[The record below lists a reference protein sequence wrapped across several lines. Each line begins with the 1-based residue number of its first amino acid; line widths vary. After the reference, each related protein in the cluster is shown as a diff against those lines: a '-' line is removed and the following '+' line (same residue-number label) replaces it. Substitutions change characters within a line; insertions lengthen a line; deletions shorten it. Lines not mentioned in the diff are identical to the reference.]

1 MPITTTAWQREIGL
15 MEQRRGHAEVQG
27 DGEDQLEEL
36 GDVELFGR
44 AKAGDTFAV
53 DLVWRRHYPYAL
65 KVARRYTRNP
75 SDADDL
81 AAEAFVRILSL
92 LRAGRGPRE
101 HGKTYVART
110 VRNIAT
116 DRSRRRQPPTTVIDE
131 AHDLPAS
138 DDPAAAALSAMELGD
153 VLEGLAACPP
163 RQRYAMQLTVFEG
176 VPIARVAADLG
187 ISKNAVAA
195 LLVRARESIRRFV
208 AQRVHEHG
216 TGGRRA
222 AADPG
227 YRQLVPVMRDR
238 AGRSDG

>member
-1 MPITTTAWQREIGL
+1 MPVTTTAAWQRAL
-15 MEQRRGHAEVQG
+15 SQMQQG
-27 DGEDQLEEL
+27 QGSHGEAGEDAEEL
-36 GDVELFGR
+36 ADIELFAR
-44 AKAGDTFAV
+44 ARAGDTVAI

-65 KVARRYTRNP
+65 KVARRYTRSP

-131 AHDLPAS
+131 AHDLPAW

-163 RQRYAMQLTVFEG
+163 RQRYALQMTVFEG
-176 VPIARVAADLG
+176 VPIATVAQDLG

-208 AQRVHEHG
+208 ARGVHEH
-216 TGGRRA
+216 R
-222 AADPG
+222 
-227 YRQLVPVMRDR
+227 
-238 AGRSDG
+238 

>member
-1 MPITTTAWQREIGL
+1 MPVTTTAAWQRALGQL
-15 MEQRRGHAEVQG
+15 QQG
-27 DGEDQLEEL
+27 QGSAGESGEEPEEL
-36 GDVELFGR
+36 ADIELFAR
-44 AKAGDTFAV
+44 ARAGDTVAI

-65 KVARRYTRNP
+65 KVARRYTRSP

-131 AHDLPAS
+131 AHDLPAW

-163 RQRYAMQLTVFEG
+163 RQRYALQMTVFEG
-176 VPIARVAADLG
+176 VPIATVAQDLG
-187 ISKNAVAA
+187 ISRNAVAA

-208 AQRVHEHG
+208 ARGVHEH
-216 TGGRRA
+216 R
-222 AADPG
+222 
-227 YRQLVPVMRDR
+227 
-238 AGRSDG
+238 

>member
-1 MPITTTAWQREIGL
+1 MGQGQGGP
-15 MEQRRGHAEVQG
+15 EVQNG
-27 DGEDQLEEL
+27 GEAEEL
-36 GDVELFGR
+36 GDIELFGR
-44 AKAGDTFAV
+44 AKAGDRLAI

-65 KVARRYTRNP
+65 KVARRYTRSP

-92 LRAGRGPRE
+92 LREGRGPRE

-116 DRSRRRQPPTTVIDE
+116 DRSRRRQPPMAVIDE
-131 AHDLPAS
+131 AHELPAP

-163 RQRYAMQLTVFEG
+163 RQRYAMQMTVFEG
-176 VPIARVAADLG
+176 VSISMVAEELG

-195 LLVRARESIRRFV
+195 LLMRARESIRRFV
-208 AQRVHEHG
+208 ALGVHEHG
-216 TGGRRA
+216 TEARRA
-222 AADPG
+222 AQHRG
-227 YRQLVPVMRDR
+227 E
-238 AGRSDG
+238 RS

>member
-1 MPITTTAWQREIGL
+1 MPMTTGAWQREIGPAG
-15 MEQRRGHAEVQG
+15 QGVRGPGAADEAA
-27 DGEDQLEEL
+27 GEPEEP

-44 AKAGDTFAV
+44 ARAGDTLAI
-53 DLVWRRHYPYAL
+53 DLVWRRHYPYAV

-75 SDADDL
+75 ADADDL

-92 LRAGRGPRE
+92 LREGRGPRE

-116 DRSRRRQPPTTVIDE
+116 DRSRRRQPSTAEIDE
-131 AHDLPAS
+131 ARDLPAP

-163 RQRYAMQLTVFEG
+163 RQRYAMQMTVFEG
-176 VPIARVAADLG
+176 VPISLVAADLG
-187 ISKNAVAA
+187 ISSNAVAA

-208 AQRVHEHG
+208 ARGVHEHG
-216 TGGRRA
+216 A
-222 AADPG
+222 ARGAPHG
-227 YRQLVPVMRDR
+227 
-238 AGRSDG
+238 

>member
-1 MPITTTAWQREIGL
+1 MPVTTTAAWQRALGL
-15 MEQRRGHAEVQG
+15 MQGGGNTAEAG
-27 DGEDQLEEL
+27 DEPEEL
-36 GDVELFGR
+36 PDIELFTR
-44 AKAGDTFAV
+44 ARAGDTVAI

-65 KVARRYTRNP
+65 KVARRYTRSH

-131 AHDLPAS
+131 AHDLPAW
-138 DDPAAAALSAMELGD
+138 DDPASAALSAMELGD

-163 RQRYAMQLTVFEG
+163 RQRYALQMTVFEG
-176 VPIARVAADLG
+176 VPIATVAQDLG

-208 AQRVHEHG
+208 ARGVHEQGAPEHG
-216 TGGRRA
+216 
-222 AADPG
+222 
-227 YRQLVPVMRDR
+227 
-238 AGRSDG
+238 

>member
-1 MPITTTAWQREIGL
+1 MPMTTAAWQRAIGP
-15 MEQRRGHAEVQG
+15 MGQGHHG
-27 DGEDQLEEL
+27 DSGVSGEHDGDSEEL
-36 GDVELFGR
+36 GDIELFGR
-44 AKAGDTFAV
+44 ARAGDMFAI
-53 DLVWRRHYPYAL
+53 DIVWRRHYPYAL

-81 AAEAFVRILSL
+81 AAEAFVRILTL
-92 LRAGRGPRE
+92 LREGRGPRE

-116 DRSRRRQPPTTVIDE
+116 DRSRRRQLPTTVIDE
-131 AHDLPAS
+131 AHELPAL

-163 RQRYAMQLTVFEG
+163 RQRYAMQMTVFEG
-176 VPIARVAADLG
+176 VPISMVAEDLG

-208 AQRVHEHG
+208 ARGVHEHG
-216 TGGRRA
+216 SESWRA
-222 AADPG
+222 A
-227 YRQLVPVMRDR
+227 RDDDSAVR
-238 AGRSDG
+238 DGDAGRA

>member
-1 MPITTTAWQREIGL
+1 MPMTTAAWQHAIGL
-15 MEQRRGHAEVQG
+15 LEQGHGNPGVPVEIDG
-27 DGEDQLEEL
+27 DADGL
-36 GDVELFGR
+36 GDIELFGR
-44 AKAGDTFAV
+44 ARAGDTFAI

-75 SDADDL
+75 TDADDL

-92 LRAGRGPRE
+92 LREGRGPRE

-116 DRSRRRQPPTTVIDE
+116 DRSRRRQPPTTAIDE
-131 AHDLPAS
+131 AHDLPAT

-163 RQRYAMQLTVFEG
+163 RQRYAMQMTVFEG
-176 VPIARVAADLG
+176 VPISMVADDLG

-208 AQRVHEHG
+208 ARGVHEHG
-216 TGGRRA
+216 SDSRRPA
-222 AADPG
+222 PDGDPG
-227 YRQLVPVMRDR
+227 Q
-238 AGRSDG
+238 A

>member
-1 MPITTTAWQREIGL
+1 
-15 MEQRRGHAEVQG
+15 
-27 DGEDQLEEL
+27 
-36 GDVELFGR
+36 
-44 AKAGDTFAV
+44 
-53 DLVWRRHYPYAL
+53 VWRRHYPYAL

-92 LRAGRGPRE
+92 LREGRGPRE

-116 DRSRRRQPPTTVIDE
+116 DRSRRRQPAMTEIDE
-131 AHDLPAS
+131 ARDLPAS

-153 VLEGLAACPP
+153 VLAGLAACPP
-163 RQRYAMQLTVFEG
+163 RQRYAMQMTVFEG
-176 VPIARVAADLG
+176 VPIAMVAADLG

-208 AQRVHEHG
+208 ARGVHEHG
-216 TGGRRA
+216 SESGRA
-222 AADPG
+222 AHAREDDG
-227 YRQLVPVMRDR
+227 DGT
-238 AGRSDG
+238 GRG